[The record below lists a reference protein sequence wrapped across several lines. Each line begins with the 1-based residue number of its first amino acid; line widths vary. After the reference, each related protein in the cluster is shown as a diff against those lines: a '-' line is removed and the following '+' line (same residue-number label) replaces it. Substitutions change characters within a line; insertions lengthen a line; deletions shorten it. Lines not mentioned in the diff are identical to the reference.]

1 MNARLEGGCSVP
13 IAGYCTLDGDKITL
27 TGLVG
32 NVDSGVI
39 LKHQVSG
46 LAIDAEVL
54 GVALADKLIKM
65 GARDILKGGL
75 INE

>member
-13 IAGYCTLDGDKITL
+13 IAGYSTIDNKQITL
-27 TGLVG
+27 SGLVG

-46 LAIDAEVL
+46 NIDDAEIL
-54 GVALADKLIKM
+54 GTQLADKLITM
-65 GARDILKGGL
+65 GAQDILK
-75 INE
+75 